1 MPSKTVTP
9 DSLNQRRKLVHGV
22 TPDELEARLVDEG
35 FPRYRAN
42 QVWKGLYRQF
52 AADWKSISGIPVNLQ
67 SRLEALYEI
76 IPATALVQEQTE
88 NAKKQTAKI
97 LFELQDGERIETVII
112 PSGRKRGAATL
123 PERENTVCVSTQ
135 VGCRFGCA
143 FCASGK
149 AGFVRNLEAGEIVF
163 QVVAAARI
171 SGRPPRNIVF
181 MGVGEP
187 LDNYANVLAAIRII
201 NHPEGLG
208 IGARK
213 ITISTCGIV
222 PQIMRLAEEGLQIEL
237 SVSLHA
243 LDNETRSE
251 LMPVNRKYPVEKL
264 LEACALYSEKTGR
277 IITFEYTLIKGVND
291 TPRHAEALAER
302 LRATG
307 KNRVN
312 IIPLSPVKEFEHSPA
327 TTEATSVFMKILL
340 NKHINATLRKSK
352 GSNID
357 AACGQL
363 RINRSENQ

>member
-1 MPSKTVTP
+1 M
-9 DSLNQRRKLVHGV
+9 
-22 TPDELEARLVDEG
+22 
-35 FPRYRAN
+35 
-42 QVWKGLYRQF
+42 
-52 AADWKSISGIPVNLQ
+52 
-67 SRLEALYEI
+67 
-76 IPATALVQEQTE
+76 
-88 NAKKQTAKI
+88 
-97 LFELQDGERIETVII
+97 
-112 PSGRKRGAATL
+112 
-123 PERENTVCVSTQ
+123 
-135 VGCRFGCA
+135 
-143 FCASGK
+143 
-149 AGFVRNLEAGEIVF
+149 
-163 QVVAAARI
+163 
-171 SGRPPRNIVF
+171 
-181 MGVGEP
+181 
-187 LDNYANVLAAIRII
+187 LAAIRII